1 MSYLVL
7 ARKWRPQ
14 TFEEVVGQRHVTRT
28 LQNALRNNRI
38 AHALLFSGARGVGK
52 TSVARILA
60 KAINCEQGNLADPC
74 NRCEVCREITAG
86 SAVDVQEI
94 DGASNRGI
102 DEIRQLRENIRFHPS
117 RCKYRV
123 YIIDEVHML
132 TKEAFNALL
141 KTLEEPPPHVY
152 FIFATTEPQKIPST
166 IHSRCQHYEFRRIG
180 TTELADHLDGIAKA
194 EGYGLNRDATLLLAR
209 EAEGSARDGL
219 SLLDQVKAY
228 GAVSLEE
235 VCEAL
240 GVVGSQVFK
249 ELAISILRR
258 DIPKALELVDEV
270 HAFGVDLNRFA
281 LELAAFFRNLVVLK
295 NLGPQR
301 SRNLVD
307 LGSEELDE
315 LEAQLSEFTPQ
326 SLFQILDAL
335 IKGQEAIHK
344 SSTPKISLEVLIIR
358 LCHMA
363 EVVGIDTLLRQ
374 VDSLLASP
382 AAGTTAESPRPAGKA
397 GDGIVTKPAERT
409 ESVSKRVDLDAWS
422 EFLDFVRAKRPPLAS
437 LLGCCEDFHVEE
449 NGQVRLRCRP
459 GMQLDLLG
467 DKDNLDRLNDLCREF
482 FGRRTDVIV
491 EAGPRRDEA
500 EKPGEKTCQR
510 RDELIQLPLVQEA
523 IKVFQAR
530 IAEVKILS
538 GQISGETARDRDK
551 KPHQRD

>member
-28 LQNALRNNRI
+28 LQNALRNDRI

-60 KAINCEQGNLADPC
+60 KAINCEHGAAAGPC

-117 RCKYRV
+117 RCRYRV

-209 EAEGSARDGL
+209 EAEGSVRDGL
-219 SLLDQVKAY
+219 SLLDQVNAY
-228 GAVSLEE
+228 GAVSLQE

-249 ELAISILRR
+249 ELAVAILGRN
-258 DIPKALELVDEV
+258 IPKALELVDEV
-270 HAFGVDLNRFA
+270 HAFGFDMNRFA
-281 LELAAFFRNLVVLK
+281 LEFAAFFRNLVVLK

-307 LGSEELDE
+307 LSSEELDE
-315 LEAQLSEFTPQ
+315 LEVLLSEFTPQ

-335 IKGQEAIHK
+335 IRGQEAIHK
-344 SSTPKISLEVLIIR
+344 SSTPRISLEVMIIR

-363 EVVGIDTLLRQ
+363 EVVGIDTLLSQ

-382 AAGTTAESPRPAGKA
+382 AAGKA
-397 GDGIVTKPAERT
+397 GDGIVTEQTERT
-409 ESVSKRVDLDAWS
+409 EPVAKRVDLDAWS
-422 EFLDFVRAKRPPLAS
+422 EFAGFVQAKRPPLAS
-437 LLGCCEDFHVEE
+437 LLGCCEDVRVEE
-449 NGQVRLRCRP
+449 NGQVRLQCRP

-467 DKDNLDRLNDLCREF
+467 DKDNMDRLSDLCREF
-482 FGRRTDVIV
+482 FGRRIDVIV
-491 EAGPRRDEA
+491 ETGPSRGKA
-500 EKPGEKTCQR
+500 EKHGEKTCYR

-530 IAEVKILS
+530 IGEVKVLS
-538 GQISGETARDRDK
+538 GQVSGEIDRDMDRK
-551 KPHQRD
+551 SH